1 MRPLILLLVPLLLL
15 GVTGCNTKA
24 PVTPPPPVQATVA
37 PGPAAAQV
45 STIEAERASQAAAS
59 VAAAKTA
66 NAANPDGA
74 PKTATQAELSI
85 AEANL
90 DKPKPEHAAAALE
103 RVNAALRGDLATAQS
118 LWTRAEKDASS
129 LREQLAAAN
138 AKAVLEA
145 AAAADKFNKREQEWT
160 LKFDELK
167 RDADAREAKARQEA
181 EAEMKRMIGYFF
193 FGFSALCIVAGV
205 ACMTVLSAMAFVG
218 PKVILGCFL
227 SAAVLAATG
236 VLLIRAMN
244 SPWIGYGVAI
254 VAVLATVTIV
264 LAYANHKHQPVSPS
278 P

>member
-1 MRPLILLLVPLLLL
+1 MKLLLSLLCSVMLL
-15 GVTGCNTKA
+15 SVTGCRTDA
-24 PVTPPPPVQATVA
+24 PVIPPPPVQATVM

-74 PKTATQAELSI
+74 PKTATNAELSI
-85 AEANL
+85 AESNM

-103 RVNAALRGDLATAQS
+103 RVNVALRGDLSTAQT
-118 LWTRAEKDASS
+118 LWNRAEKEASS
-129 LREQLAAAN
+129 LREQLSAAN

-145 AAAADKFNKREQEWT
+145 NAAADKFNKREQEWT
-160 LKFDELK
+160 LKFNDLK
-167 RDADAREAKARQEA
+167 RDADEREAKARQEA
-181 EAEMKRMIGYFF
+181 EAEMKRLIGYFF

-205 ACMTVLSAMAFVG
+205 ACMTLLSSMAFVG
-218 PKVILGCFL
+218 PKVVLGCFL
-227 SAAVLAATG
+227 SAGTLAGTG

-254 VAVLATVTIV
+254 VAVIAVVTFA

-278 P
+278 S